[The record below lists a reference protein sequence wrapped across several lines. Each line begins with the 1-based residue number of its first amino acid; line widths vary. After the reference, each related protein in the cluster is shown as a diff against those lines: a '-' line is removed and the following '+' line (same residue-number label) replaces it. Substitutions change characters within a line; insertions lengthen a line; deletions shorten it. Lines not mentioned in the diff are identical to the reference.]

1 MCIRDRFVTGL
12 VATDVGTELS
22 ANAVC
27 DLASEF
33 VATRSEA
40 SFPQP
45 EQNPSVVSSKQT
57 AKTLAEVGMVDI
69 QESFRGF
76 LNDSVT
82 LIKMNFFGRIV
93 LIFSKSVKINP
104 KLRFWRCI
112 RWRLNSFRSLRKT
125 LKGPS
130 ALSQLSIRVGNL
142 SRFGDSHGFRSFNRG
157 YRQNGSR

>member
-1 MCIRDRFVTGL
+1 MLAGDTSFVTGL
-12 VATDVGTELS
+12 VATDVGTEPS
-22 ANAVC
+22 ADAVC
-27 DLASEF
+27 DLVSEF

-82 LIKMNFFGRIV
+82 LIKMNFFIRIV
-93 LIFSKSVKINP
+93 LISCKLVKTNQKP
-104 KLRFWRCI
+104 MFFAGCSLASPATTFYR
-112 RWRLNSFRSLRKT
+112 RLSLRTPWK
-125 LKGPS
+125 PICVS
-130 ALSQLSIRVGNL
+130 
-142 SRFGDSHGFRSFNRG
+142 
-157 YRQNGSR
+157 

>member
-1 MCIRDRFVTGL
+1 MLAGDTSFVTGL

-22 ANAVC
+22 ADAVC

-76 LNDSVT
+76 LNESVT
-82 LIKMNFFGRIV
+82 LVKMYFLVGIV
-93 LIFSKSVKINP
+93 LISGKLVKINQ
-104 KLRFWRCI
+104 KLRCY
-112 RWRLNSFRSLRKT
+112 RLACNGVGGFQVCVVFISF
-125 LKGPS
+125 
-130 ALSQLSIRVGNL
+130 
-142 SRFGDSHGFRSFNRG
+142 
-157 YRQNGSR
+157 